1 MMASANADPLPTM
14 QAPRRLWSAWLL
26 GAALWSLALA
36 MALDARG
43 ADAPKVRLA
52 TDWYPQPEHG
62 GFYHALVKGYYRDAG
77 LDVEILPGGPNAFST
92 QKVATR
98 AADFGMGSTDDVL
111 MANERGIPVI
121 AVGATMQHD
130 PQGIMV
136 HEASPVRS
144 FADLSGRTVAV
155 TPGTTWFPYLV
166 KRYQLKDVKE
176 RAHTFSIGAFLKDP
190 AYVQQCFLTS
200 EPFFA
205 KEAGSPTRV
214 LLISE
219 SGYDPYRVF
228 FTRRDLVKEQPGVVR
243 AFVHASIRGWR
254 EYIAD
259 PAPAHAEISR
269 RNPELTPAK
278 MAFSHAALRDMK
290 FVLGDPGKGD
300 APGAMSRARW
310 ESQLA
315 VLRDLGVLKGRLA
328 LAEAWTPEFCVQ
340 PGPPQPIPAKSP

>member
-1 MMASANADPLPTM
+1 MKDTQGNATTTLPG
-14 QAPRRLWSAWLL
+14 RWRHGVAWAL
-26 GAALWSLALA
+26 GAALWSVALA
-36 MALDARG
+36 IAVHG
-43 ADAPKVRLA
+43 AEPAKVRLA

-62 GFYHALVKGYYRDAG
+62 GFYHALMKGYYRDAG
-77 LDVEILPGGPNAFST
+77 LDVEILAGGPNAFST
-92 QKVATR
+92 QRVATG
-98 AADFGMGSTDDVL
+98 AAEFGMGSTDDVL

-136 HEASPVRS
+136 HEGSPVRS
-144 FADLSGRTVAV
+144 FGDLGGRTVAV

-166 KRYQLKDVKE
+166 KRYQLKGVQE

-190 AYVQQCFLTS
+190 AYIQQCFLTS

-205 KEAGSPTRV
+205 KEAGAMTRV

-228 FTRRDLVKEQPGVVR
+228 FTRRDLAKAKPELVR
-243 AFVHASIRGWR
+243 AFVHASVRGWR
-254 EYIAD
+254 EYIAE
-259 PAPAHAEISR
+259 PSVAHAEVSR

-290 FVLGDPGKGD
+290 FVLGDPAKGD
-300 APGAMSRARW
+300 APGVMSRARW
-310 ESQLA
+310 ESQLSL
-315 VLRDLGVLKGRLA
+315 LRDLGVLKGRFPMGD
-328 LAEAWTPEFCVQ
+328 AWTPEFC
-340 PGPPQPIPAKSP
+340 GEPPSPKRSP